1 MKLVFMQICFYMNYD
16 KTIPLC
22 FEDIAL
28 YSKLMDYYKYTRVIC
43 DLCFDFLQG
52 FIYMVRVSCFYNHG
66 YNKYTNIQMGNQ
78 R

>member
-28 YSKLMDYYKYTRVIC
+28 YNKLMDYYKYTRVIC
-43 DLCFDFLQG
+43 DLCFDFPQG
-52 FIYMVRVSCFYNHG
+52 FIYSGACVVFL
-66 YNKYTNIQMGNQ
+66 
-78 R
+78 